1 MDEYAAFWWGRGAV
15 PTVAP
20 YSHPIQEVPTD
31 ANALQPSWLERT
43 ERSARACRAWVAL
56 AGDFIGLLFRVLVFG
71 ATAWVMWTGISVVG
85 EARSALQTEEGARYA
100 GRAVDAF
107 LSALSAPALAALGA
121 GAAALLAT
129 VVYVLCGDF
138 GRPRVPAPA
147 AAPLVQP
154 GGVPWGPAWGW
165 PGPEC
170 WWPQRP
176 GGAADPRFQALPRAA
191 GGGLE
196 LEDGRQ
202 VVALAQPR
210 RRGLGRSHTV
220 ALLAFCCVAG
230 VPVGAGGTLLGHQGK
245 PGAAED
251 LLNATRSSGAPA
263 AGKTWS
269 YQNGTGLGGD
279 RAVGGF
285 AACPAFR
292 CGAWV
297 LLQAAAGGVGLPGLP
312 AAAAGWVALETL
324 RPAVRCVGQALL
336 AGLHPS
342 NLRLLSRPA
351 PGAAPETLLC
361 LPLSRSLA

>member
-20 YSHPIQEVPTD
+20 YSHPIQKVPTD

-154 GGVPWGPAWGW
+154 GGVPWNPAWGW

-170 WWPQRP
+170 WWPQQP
-176 GGAADPRFQALPRAA
+176 GGAADPRFQPLPDTR
-191 GGGLE
+191 GGRLE
-196 LEDGRQ
+196 LEDKRQ
-202 VVALAQPR
+202 AVALAQPR
-210 RRGLGRSHTV
+210 RRGLGRHHTV
-220 ALLAFCCVAG
+220 TLLAFCCVAAG
-230 VPVGAGGTLLGHQGK
+230 PVGAGSTSLREHFFFS
-245 PGAAED
+245 
-251 LLNATRSSGAPA
+251 NAG
-263 AGKTWS
+263 
-269 YQNGTGLGGD
+269 
-279 RAVGGF
+279 
-285 AACPAFR
+285 
-292 CGAWV
+292 
-297 LLQAAAGGVGLPGLP
+297 
-312 AAAAGWVALETL
+312 
-324 RPAVRCVGQALL
+324 
-336 AGLHPS
+336 
-342 NLRLLSRPA
+342 
-351 PGAAPETLLC
+351 
-361 LPLSRSLA
+361 

>member
-147 AAPLVQP
+147 AAP
-154 GGVPWGPAWGW
+154 GRCAHMSCGDTKKTHKHIKMDCCDTPW
-165 PGPEC
+165 
-170 WWPQRP
+170 
-176 GGAADPRFQALPRAA
+176 
-191 GGGLE
+191 
-196 LEDGRQ
+196 
-202 VVALAQPR
+202 
-210 RRGLGRSHTV
+210 RSF
-220 ALLAFCCVAG
+220 LLKKKKDWYQY
-230 VPVGAGGTLLGHQGK
+230 H
-245 PGAAED
+245 
-251 LLNATRSSGAPA
+251 RSFVTHLTASDAI
-263 AGKTWS
+263 S
-269 YQNGTGLGGD
+269 
-279 RAVGGF
+279 
-285 AACPAFR
+285 
-292 CGAWV
+292 
-297 LLQAAAGGVGLPGLP
+297 AAAGMERLNSLRPSTRGWKAALP
-312 AAAAGWVALETL
+312 ASLSAPLPLALSLAREHTSARAGRMHAAA
-324 RPAVRCVGQALL
+324 C
-336 AGLHPS
+336 
-342 NLRLLSRPA
+342 
-351 PGAAPETLLC
+351 AARWRRRAAAR
-361 LPLSRSLA
+361 RSIRA